1 MENKTIIRIL
11 VLGAIVILS
20 MLAFQSYNVFNK
32 WSQENKN
39 FTQTAYIALNNVARR
54 LAQLNQHTL
63 PSRDLIKQ
71 LSANYFVVNIN
82 NHIDAGVLEQYLLE
96 EFQEHGLNMDFEY
109 GIYDC
114 ASDEMVYGDFCRMA
128 DREYKNTP
136 LGDLPKYEEFIYYF
150 GVKFPNISGFI
161 IDNIKLAVIF
171 SIISLLAI
179 IFFVYSVYIIL
190 KQKKLSELQK
200 DFINNMTHEFKTPI
214 SSIKLASETLMKN
227 ESVMKDEKLQQYT
240 HIIHGQNQRLNDHI
254 EKILSL
260 AKLERDQFKLKLEPV
275 DVHQLIRQVL
285 QPINIKISELEGKL
299 TLHLNAQNTTVQADR
314 LHLTNVLNNLIDNA
328 VKYRRGTP
336 DITIITEERKGK
348 IHCVIA
354 DKGIGIADEHRKKLF
369 TKFYR
374 VPTGNIHNVKG
385 FGLGLF
391 YVKNVCDAHG
401 WELDVSSKLGEGTT
415 MLIKFLS
422 FHE

>member
-1 MENKTIIRIL
+1 M

-39 FTQTAYIALNNVARR
+39 FTQTAYIALNNVAQR
-54 LAQLNQHTL
+54 LAQLNQNTL

-71 LSANYFVVNIN
+71 LSSNYFVVNIN

-114 ASDEMVYGDFCRMA
+114 ANDEMVYGDFCRIA

-150 GVKFPNISGFI
+150 GVKFPNKSGFI
-161 IDNIKLAVIF
+161 IDNIQLAVIF

-214 SSIKLASETLMKN
+214 SSIKLASETLLKN
-227 ESVMKDEKLQQYT
+227 KSILEDEKLQQYT
-240 HIIHGQNQRLNDHI
+240 QIIHGQNQRLNDHI

-260 AKLERDQFKLKLEPV
+260 AKLERDQFKLKLEPIDLHV
-275 DVHQLIRQVL
+275 LIKQVL
-285 QPINIKISELEGKL
+285 KPIEIKIAELKGKL
-299 TLHLNAQNTTVQADR
+299 ELNLNANNTVIQADR

-328 VKYRRGTP
+328 VKYRQDIPQIEISSTNTNGTIECT
-336 DITIITEERKGK
+336 IT
-348 IHCVIA
+348 
-354 DKGIGIADEHRKKLF
+354 DQGIGIAEEHRKKLF

-401 WELDVSSKLGEGTT
+401 WGLDIKSKLGEGTT
-415 MLIKFLS
+415 MTLKF
-422 FHE
+422 

>member
-1 MENKTIIRIL
+1 ML
-11 VLGAIVILS
+11 V
-20 MLAFQSYNVFNK
+20 FQSYNLINK

-39 FTQTAYIALNNVARR
+39 FSQTTYIALLNVARR
-54 LAQLNQHTL
+54 LSILNQNTL

-71 LSANYFVVNIN
+71 LSGNYFVVNIN

-96 EFQEHGLNMDFEY
+96 EFQAHGLNMDFEY

-114 ASDEMVYGDFCRMA
+114 ANDEMVYGDFCSIA
-128 DREYKNTP
+128 EKEYKNAP
-136 LGDLPKYEEFIYYF
+136 LGDLPKYQEFIYYF
-150 GVKFPNISGFI
+150 GVKFPNKSNFI
-161 IDNIKLAVIF
+161 IDNIRLAIIF

-190 KQKKLSELQK
+190 KQQKLSELQK

-214 SSIKLASETLMKN
+214 SSIKLASETLIKSN
-227 ESVMKDEKLQQYT
+227 AIKSDSKLNQYA
-240 HIIHGQNQRLNDHI
+240 HIIRGQNQRLNDQI

-260 AKLERDQFKLKLEPV
+260 AKMEKEQFKLKIESV
-275 DVHQLIRQVL
+275 DFHQLLQQVI
-285 QPINIKISELEGKL
+285 QPFEIKISELKGD
-299 TLHLNAQNTTVQADR
+299 LNVNLAAKNTIIQADR

-328 VKYRRGTP
+328 VKYADGRP
-336 DITIITEERKGK
+336 HVTISTSENNGK
-348 IHCVIA
+348 LTCTIA
-354 DKGIGIADEHRKKLF
+354 DQGIGIAEEHRKKLF

-391 YVKNVCDAHG
+391 YVKNICDAHG
-401 WELDVSSKLGEGTT
+401 WELDLQTKLGAGST
-415 MLIKFLS
+415 MILEF
-422 FHE
+422 